1 MAHQLVQ
8 VPAFNPS
15 NPQHPTAQE
24 WANFQA
30 AVNVANVQLQ
40 MGLAMMSTNPRQYQH
55 PALPADYLEIP
66 TTPTTQLEAA
76 THLNTHLNGLLLKLM
91 VAELNA
97 ELAAVLPFQPQQLN
111 APSRVKAALPSRF
124 NGKPQ
129 NANTFIA
136 KCTNYFILNPMT
148 EEQQIR
154 FSLQLMEGG
163 AENWKIQQLQ
173 LLNQPIPPAHF
184 ATWQTFV
191 AEFQLRFVDTLERK
205 RAAWALNTM
214 KVTQSTSARL
224 FIDQIQEQ
232 CDKAGYTSEVHR
244 MDLIRSG
251 LKPELARALAGR
263 FPTNYQDFIRM
274 VVTTDEDLQQQKER
288 ERRLKKNYNYQ
299 SWRDI
304 PR

>member
-15 NPQHPTAQE
+15 NTQHPTAQE

-30 AVNVANVQLQ
+30 AVNVADVQLQ
-40 MGLAMMSTNPRQYQH
+40 MGLAMMSTNPQQYQH
-55 PALPADYLEIP
+55 PALPTDYLDVP

-76 THLNTHLNGLLLKLM
+76 THVNAHLNGLLLKLM
-91 VAELNA
+91 VAEIN
-97 ELAAVLPFQPQQLN
+97 
-111 APSRVKAALPSRF
+111 AALPSRF

-136 KCTNYFILNPMT
+136 ECTNYFILNPMT
-148 EEQQIR
+148 EEQRIR
-154 FSLQLMEGG
+154 FSFQLMEEG

-191 AEFQLRFVDTLERK
+191 AEFQLKFVDTLERK
-205 RAAWALNTM
+205 KAAWALNTM
-214 KVTQSTSARL
+214 KVTQSTSAQL
-224 FIDQIQEQ
+224 FIDQIEDQ
-232 CDKAGYTSEVHR
+232 CNKAGYTSEVHR

-274 VVTTDEDLQQQKER
+274 VVTTDEDLQQQNER
-288 ERRLKKNYNYQ
+288 ERRLKKNHNHQ